1 MPNNGMRVVIDTNI
15 WISFLIGK
23 SLAGLTDAI
32 IANRVQVLFS
42 DDLFSELLEVLQRP
56 KLKKY
61 FTSTAIEQLLALLY
75 EKITWVNVVDEFTD
89 CRDKK
94 DNFLLNLLVSGHASY
109 LITGIPTIFIGVEKK
124 SQLNCLRELQQFILL
139 ALMIHRELKHI
150 GTIALSRVVVMVNGL
165 FLRLRI
171 LRLFGG
177 VNLCDKPNSL
187 WGVQRNE
194 MLGIGTKQSTLR
206 KALYGLIAKYIN
218 LINK

>member
-94 DNFLLNLLVSGHASY
+94 IIS
-109 LITGIPTIFIGVEKK
+109 
-124 SQLNCLRELQQFILL
+124 C
-139 ALMIHRELKHI
+139 
-150 GTIALSRVVVMVNGL
+150 
-165 FLRLRI
+165 
-171 LRLFGG
+171 
-177 VNLCDKPNSL
+177 
-187 WGVQRNE
+187 
-194 MLGIGTKQSTLR
+194 
-206 KALYGLIAKYIN
+206 
-218 LINK
+218 

>member
-1 MPNNGMRVVIDTNI
+1 M
-15 WISFLIGK
+15 
-23 SLAGLTDAI
+23 
-32 IANRVQVLFS
+32 
-42 DDLFSELLEVLQRP
+42 
-56 KLKKY
+56 
-61 FTSTAIEQLLALLY
+61 
-75 EKITWVNVVDEFTD
+75 
-89 CRDKK
+89 
-94 DNFLLNLLVSGHASY
+94 VSGHASY